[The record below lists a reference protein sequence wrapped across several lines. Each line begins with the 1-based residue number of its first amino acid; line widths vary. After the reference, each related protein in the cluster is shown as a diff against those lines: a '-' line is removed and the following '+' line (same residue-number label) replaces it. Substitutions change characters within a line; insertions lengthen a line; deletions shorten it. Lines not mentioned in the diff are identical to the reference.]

1 MPLLNMTSHMVGSRH
16 QEGSLLEDALLAVP
30 TNKTASASQVLPEA
44 EVLKMGSLLGMELH
58 RVAGNVYEN
67 PAKRDFWGVK
77 DGGLVRLTGATTE
90 VEDDEH
96 MDPADADDPEMTMN
110 NILAGLEY

>member
-1 MPLLNMTSHMVGSRH
+1 MPLLNMTSHMVRSRH
-16 QEGSLLEDALLAVP
+16 QEGSLLEDALLAAPVG
-30 TNKTASASQVLPEA
+30 KTASAPEDRPEA
-44 EVLKMGSLLGMELH
+44 EVLKMGSLLGMSLH

-96 MDPADADDPEMTMN
+96 MDPASIDDPEMTLN